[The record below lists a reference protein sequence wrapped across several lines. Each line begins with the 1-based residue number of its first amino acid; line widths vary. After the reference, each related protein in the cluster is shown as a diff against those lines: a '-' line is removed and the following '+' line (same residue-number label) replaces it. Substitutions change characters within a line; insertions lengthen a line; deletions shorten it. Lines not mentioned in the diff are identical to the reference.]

1 MFLPGQWYEFLCFVV
16 ECSLCFWFTWN
27 RWSFLRFL
35 QGHIRSPPPPRNS
48 NLCWYAYICK
58 RRNFAFNIFYWYT
71 WSSHCLYCIGTR
83 IIGNKPFKLSV
94 GSSWLILT
102 SFARIPSF
110 FFSMGLDS
118 NVSNMSADSLFF
130 SRASSFNFYWQIR
143 QKLLTHL

>member
-35 QGHIRSPPPPRNS
+35 QGHIRSAPPPIR
-48 NLCWYAYICK
+48 I
-58 RRNFAFNIFYWYT
+58 FADMRIFANEEILHLIY
-71 WSSHCLYCIGTR
+71 SIGTHDHHTVCTASEL
-83 IIGNKPFKLSV
+83 GWPETNHSNCLLGLLGLSWRV
-94 GSSWLILT
+94 SHVYLLSFSQWVWILT
-102 SFARIPSF
+102 FPICQQI
-110 FFSMGLDS
+110 
-118 NVSNMSADSLFF
+118 LFF